1 MKKKYTILHLDDN
14 PIIMQMIQPL
24 FENNPDISY
33 ASTFNIKQTDEWLK
47 KRRPEIFIVDLM
59 LYNDHDPTPGIQYI
73 KKAYKQY
80 PGIRMIVYTGY
91 KETGLKKELDPYIV
105 HYEQKASDPYAF
117 VNKIQ
122 AFLEENDS

>member
-1 MKKKYTILHLDDN
+1 MKKKYLILHLDDN

-33 ASTFNIKQTDEWLK
+33 ASTFNIKQTDECLK
-47 KRRPEIFIVDLM
+47 KRRPEIFIIDLM
-59 LYNDHDPTPGIQYI
+59 LYNDYDPTPGIQYI

-105 HYEQKASDPYAF
+105 HYEQKASDPYVF

-122 AFLEENDS
+122 SILEKNE

>member
-1 MKKKYTILHLDDN
+1 
-14 PIIMQMIQPL
+14 
-24 FENNPDISY
+24 
-33 ASTFNIKQTDEWLK
+33 
-47 KRRPEIFIVDLM
+47 M

-73 KKAYKQY
+73 KNAYKQY

-105 HYEQKASDPYAF
+105 HYEQKASDPYVF

-122 AFLEENDS
+122 SILEENE